1 MTPDCIEI
9 EIAPGM
15 IRRAALVGGVVP
27 QLVLAKVV
35 RLPSGRYVLTPTD
48 FCGTVRL
55 SYSLPRKLGLDCTY
69 YCLRRLIVAG
79 FIKASTVSDKTTLI
93 DLQSLNEHLANTRT
107 DAPVPFWT
115 SERVRAYMDAHG
127 GIKGR

>member
-1 MTPDCIEI
+1 MSKPIEI

-15 IRRAALVGGVVP
+15 VRQITLADGIVP

-48 FCGTVRL
+48 FCGSVRL

-69 YCLRRLIVAG
+69 YCLRRLVVAG
-79 FIKASTVSDKTTLI
+79 FIKASTVAEKTTLI
-93 DLQSLNEHLANTRT
+93 DLQSLNEHLAATRT
-107 DAPVPFWT
+107 DAPEPFWT
-115 SERVRAYMDAHG
+115 RERIRIYMDAHG